1 MNARH
6 GDQRLT
12 VSAEEARRSAVGTA
26 VPAPIPLP
34 RRGANV
40 VLVSGIALVAGALIV
55 IVVIVTVMVASAVG
69 EDKHPKRV
77 SAVRMPSETEAASI
91 DSGDLSLVAPEVR
104 GRSGLIKEWSGTAV
118 PWMTLNDGTLVLVTN
133 AHIAA
138 DARRPAS
145 ALDIRFPTGQERRV
159 RSVAIARERGI
170 DLALLL
176 VDGRGLRQGVD
187 YRCLAADGTD
197 DWKHL
202 VPGVD
207 VVAVGA
213 PLGLPQTH
221 TFGKV
226 SALREQ
232 MHDGAP
238 HVRIV
243 QFDATV
249 LPGNSGGPLLRHTR
263 DGWRWMGVVSALGPG
278 GIGIAIHASELSHI
292 PLEWIV
298 GEDPLDPVFEPLEGR

>member
-1 MNARH
+1 LSDRH

-12 VSAEEARRSAVGTA
+12 VSAKEARRAAFRQV
-26 VPAPIPLP
+26 VPPPLP

-40 VLVSGIALVAGALIV
+40 VLASGVALVAGALIV
-55 IVVIVTVMVASAVG
+55 IMAIVAVMVTSTVT
-69 EDKHPKRV
+69 EDQHPQRV
-77 SAVRMPSETEAASI
+77 SAVRVPSETEAASI
-91 DSGDLSLVAPEVR
+91 ESGDLSLVAPEVR
-104 GRSGLIKEWSGTAV
+104 GRSGLMREWGGTAV
-118 PWMTLNDGTLVLVTN
+118 PWITLRDGTLVLATN
-133 AHIAA
+133 AHVAA
-138 DARRPAS
+138 DVRRPAS

-197 DWKHL
+197 DWKQL

-226 SALREQ
+226 SALRERMQ
-232 MHDGAP
+232 DGVP
-238 HVRIV
+238 NVRTV

-249 LPGNSGGPLLRHTR
+249 MPGNSGGPLLRLAPE
-263 DGWRWMGVVSALGPG
+263 GWRWMAIVSALGPK
-278 GIGIAIHASELSHI
+278 GIGIAIHASELGRV
-292 PLEWIV
+292 PFTWID
-298 GEDPLDPVFEPLEGR
+298 GEVPSDPLLDTREGQ